1 MWFLSH
7 FQTLC
12 MFCCYVNASNFLCIF
27 FHSFWDWDG
36 IQTQFW
42 YPWYTLLLLFPY
54 YVFLECI
61 QRYFSYFYVSAC
73 QITTLFCYAIH
84 FMKTFSKNASLNFLP
99 CRQRLELMREMYQ
112 NEAEVSPSSPDP
124 STASKDINLNADPF
138 YDRFPWYVI
147 FQFSIKWSNRHEFF
161 F

>member
-1 MWFLSH
+1 MGYRHNFDILGILS
-7 FQTLC
+7 C
-12 MFCCYVNASNFLCIF
+12 FCSPIMYSLNVSKDTSATFM
-27 FHSFWDWDG
+27 
-36 IQTQFW
+36 
-42 YPWYTLLLLFPY
+42 
-54 YVFLECI
+54 
-61 QRYFSYFYVSAC
+61 SAC
-73 QITTLFCYAIH
+73 QNTTLYCYAIH

-147 FQFSIKWSNRHEFF
+147 FQFSIKWSNRHEIFF
-161 F
+161 LGFVWLEELWCICQIWCIRFREYIGLL